1 MSRVLPADAANTS
14 DLACI
19 KPAAGPCFGIR
30 QVQNAPVTC
39 SEPHPRASTSR
50 KALTGSQSPASLP
63 QSKEVKAAA
72 LLAQSKARQ
81 HWHPARAPRTGRR
94 RAAGR
99 RPRRGSSGA
108 PSMGAGLRVRVS
120 ITEVDCTNREGRST
134 GPKVIEPKAS
144 ASPRGEVRRKPE
156 ANLRFEEHESHTR
169 PGQPGELAS
178 NSEARCNQGLT
189 R

>member
-14 DLACI
+14 DLACV

-72 LLAQSKARQ
+72 ALPQSKQAKRQ
-81 HWHPARAPRTGRR
+81 LRCRNPESSKPSFAAAVQRSQSGSSAAAIQRVESGSCAAAVQTGKAAALLPQSRELKAQLCCRNPESSKPSSAAAVQSPTHWHPAGFAWMT
-94 RAAGR
+94 A
-99 RPRRGSSGA
+99 
-108 PSMGAGLRVRVS
+108 
-120 ITEVDCTNREGRST
+120 
-134 GPKVIEPKAS
+134 
-144 ASPRGEVRRKPE
+144 
-156 ANLRFEEHESHTR
+156 
-169 PGQPGELAS
+169 
-178 NSEARCNQGLT
+178 
-189 R
+189 